1 MGTDSLYYIR
11 DYSGNYYRINN
22 VNELVAVRNETDAT
36 VFNYDQA
43 KSHIGTGKK
52 SAFYRAIPIE
62 TEDGNDGGDIA
73 FNSVEVR
80 EEPDMENQYE
90 NISAVKELTYE
101 EILEQPEKSVSAYN
115 LSEMDWTE
123 YLTHFTYVVEG
134 LKDYRDELN
143 KKQSDVDQ
151 KICDILHYI
160 ELCQMDDEQAIDL
173 VELLRVCRENRRDIK
188 DEIQRVECFQ
198 ANLGTHT
205 NVIKAKQALNSIKGL
220 ETRKYNPRKYKEL
233 FKNCVMKDKRL
244 EKEDLYE
251 SQNDY
256 EDNYET
262 KKQNFCLNGTY
273 ENEGGEEM
281 IIEERKNTSLD
292 GKKNDW
298 YSFAKQQADFYRNAA
313 QYIANLQMDVN
324 DIDDEIE
331 KILEET
337 EDAKCNVA
345 QGYNVFKK
353 LKELR
358 LERKAKTQELKCL
371 YVLTDYIDCEAL
383 ADTCEDNLDEIE
395 EILDVPNLKN
405 VVIEVEKND
414 ISEQSKDVVSQVM
427 AGRSDEKQMENV
439 EGMVS

>member
-1 MGTDSLYYIR
+1 M
-11 DYSGNYYRINN
+11 
-22 VNELVAVRNETDAT
+22 
-36 VFNYDQA
+36 
-43 KSHIGTGKK
+43 
-52 SAFYRAIPIE
+52 
-62 TEDGNDGGDIA
+62 
-73 FNSVEVR
+73 
-80 EEPDMENQYE
+80 
-90 NISAVKELTYE
+90 
-101 EILEQPEKSVSAYN
+101 
-115 LSEMDWTE
+115 
-123 YLTHFTYVVEG
+123 
-134 LKDYRDELN
+134 
-143 KKQSDVDQ
+143 
-151 KICDILHYI
+151 
-160 ELCQMDDEQAIDL
+160 
-173 VELLRVCRENRRDIK
+173 
-188 DEIQRVECFQ
+188 
-198 ANLGTHT
+198 
-205 NVIKAKQALNSIKGL
+205 
-220 ETRKYNPRKYKEL
+220 
-233 FKNCVMKDKRL
+233 
-244 EKEDLYE
+244 
-251 SQNDY
+251 
-256 EDNYET
+256 
-262 KKQNFCLNGTY
+262 LNGTY

-281 IIEERKNTSLD
+281 MIQERKNTPFD

-313 QYIANLQMDVN
+313 QYIANLQMDIN

-337 EDAKCNVA
+337 EEAKCNVA

-358 LERKAKTQELKCL
+358 LERKAKMEELKCL